1 MAKKALLGSVD
12 LSNVSEDFKW
22 YIIVTKFNYEE
33 KYVNNVK
40 QTIQDTQYESLI
52 NDYYIPIKY
61 IKKTVTLHD
70 GTKKDK
76 VSKIKECYSNYVFI
90 HCKMTKLLWN
100 LLRTITGAAVILST
114 GGIPVPIDDAEMMK
128 MKLERSPEGF
138 TPEEEK
144 ELFKK
149 VL

>member
-100 LLRTITGAAVILST
+100 LLRTITGAAVILSQYLFLNCLQHRLLYSCRFSHNFQL
-114 GGIPVPIDDAEMMK
+114 K
-128 MKLERSPEGF
+128 SPCRF
-138 TPEEEK
+138 VISF
-144 ELFKK
+144 L
-149 VL
+149 